1 VNRHAAGALLLISS
15 VVRAQ
20 PPAIGQNGVANAA
33 SQIPPTLA
41 GGTLTAGARFVVTG
55 VRLADASLVF
65 SNATGSW
72 KARVLSSTPKRLEA
86 VVPEGLPLGSIELR
100 ALNGALSSQPFQVTV
115 VRSSPGLYS
124 RNGRGWGPG
133 RIRNLSEKGD
143 VSFDRSARPGDRIAI
158 AATGAADHLI
168 FHIGEK
174 VVKDASLQPLNE
186 PGEEKF
192 ILRIPASAPEGCFV
206 PLYVETTPAAPISNV
221 VTIAIRRAGGA
232 CLPSAGSPMPLLRE
246 TRVGVIV
253 LARTAGLSKS
263 GLEKWTDDNG
273 TAAFATKQDGP
284 ATTPLLMMP
293 PKGTCTV
300 YTGSSQSS
308 FTMPV
313 SLSAGLLNDLG
324 DDGFDAGRVLLA
336 HRGAET
342 REIPF
347 TPGALGY
354 YNAPMGTSE
363 GKRRPLFLNPGELFT
378 VTAAG
383 NVDLPIRMPD
393 AVDWTN
399 RDQIAELHRSRP
411 VTLSWTPA
419 RPGQTIYILAAN
431 ADQFTTARAM
441 CFCAADGRDGRFT
454 IPAAM
459 LANFPVTYDVGGKPV
474 NQLGLAAS
482 TGAAAVQ
489 SVGIGLLAGMGL
501 FINTRIVDFR

>member
-1 VNRHAAGALLLISS
+1 MNRHTAGALLLISS

-41 GGTLTAGARFVVTG
+41 GGTLRVGERFVVTG

-65 SNATGSW
+65 SNAAGSW
-72 KARVLSSTPKRLEA
+72 KARVLSSTPKKLEA
-86 VVPEGLPLGSIELR
+86 IVPEGLPLGSIELR

-168 FHIGEK
+168 FHIGERL
-174 VVKDASLQPLNE
+174 VKEASLQPLNE
-186 PGEEKF
+186 PGEEEF

-221 VTIAIRRAGGA
+221 VTIAIRRAGGG
-232 CLPSAGSPMPLLRE
+232 CQPSAGSPMPLLRE
-246 TRVGVIV
+246 KRVGVIV
-253 LARTAGLSKS
+253 LARTAGLSKN

-273 TAAFATKQDGP
+273 TAAFAIKQDGP

-324 DDGFDAGRVLLA
+324 DDGFDAGRVLMA
-336 HRGAET
+336 HGGAET

-354 YNAPMGTSE
+354 YNAPLGTSE
-363 GKRRPLFLNPGELFT
+363 GKRRPLFLNPGEIFT
-378 VTAAG
+378 VTSG
-383 NVDLPIRMPD
+383 NFTLPIRMPD

-399 RDQIAELHRSRP
+399 RDQIAEINRSRP
-411 VTLSWTPA
+411 VTLTWSPA

-459 LANFPVTYDVGGKPV
+459 LANFPVTYDRGGKPV

-482 TGAAAVQ
+482 TGAAAIQ
-489 SVGIGLLAGMGL
+489 TVGNGLLAGMGL